1 MDLENQGILQ
11 TISLLSV
18 ALIALVMG
26 VQKLIRDWR
35 TTKAESDIISIMHKE
50 IERMSTQNS
59 TLSIELGKL
68 QEEIIEL
75 NKQISK
81 LNIENNKLREE
92 IESLTTE
99 LDSFKRLATLVTQ
112 KDQT

>member
-1 MDLENQGILQ
+1 MDTENQGVLQ
-11 TISLLSV
+11 TVSLLSV

-50 IERMSTQNS
+50 IERMSAQNG

-75 NKQISK
+75 NNQVSK

-92 IESLTTE
+92 ISTLTTQ
-99 LDSFKRLATLVTQ
+99 LNNFRTLTKLVSDKDVT
-112 KDQT
+112 